1 VELLTC
7 FYTIIILRTKESRL
21 LRSYAALRTLIEG
34 LGLPGGEDGGVH
46 YLQTSIII
54 HLSTRHNVP

>member
-7 FYTIIILRTKESRL
+7 FYTIIMLQTKDSRL
-21 LRSYAALRTLIEG
+21 LRRYAVSRTLIEG

-46 YLQTSIII
+46 YFETPIII